1 MLVVENILE
10 YKALK
15 SSIVTIG
22 TFDGVHIGHQKIIT
36 DMVKKGKKE
45 NLITILLTFFPHPR
59 MVLQKDFNISMI
71 DTVEEK
77 KKIFEK
83 LGIEVLII
91 QPFTKDFS
99 RMTAVKF
106 TRDILVNSLKVSKL
120 IIGYDHRFGRNR
132 EATVENLKSY
142 GLDYNFKVNE
152 IPAQDIESI
161 SVSSTKV
168 RNAITSGDIKLANKF
183 LNRSFSLSG
192 LIIRGDSIG
201 REIGYPTA
209 NLKILEN
216 YKLKPQN
223 GVYLVRTK
231 IKKQIYFGMMNIGIR
246 PTISGKNIQIETH
259 LFNFKGDLYN
269 REISFK
275 ILEKIRDE
283 KRFESLEKLKIQ
295 LDRDKN
301 SCQKLIP
308 QYL

>member
-120 IIGYDHRFGRNR
+120 MIGYDHRFGRNR

-161 SVSSTKV
+161 SVSSTKI
-168 RNAITSGDIKLANKF
+168 RNAIASGDIKLANKF

-231 IKKQIYFGMMNIGIR
+231 IKKQIYFGMMNIGVR
-246 PTISGKNIQIETH
+246 PTVGGTNKSLEIHFFNCKDNIYGKNVSIEII
-259 LFNFKGDLYN
+259 K
-269 REISFK
+269 
-275 ILEKIRDE
+275 KIRDE
-283 KRFESLEKLKIQ
+283 EKFSSIDQLKIQ
-295 LDRDKN
+295 LKKDEQF
-301 SCQKLIP
+301 CLKLINK
-308 QYL
+308 